1 MAIIM
6 AFTLGFN
13 KFLSKQFSQELTQ
26 PRDGLLASELTC
38 KNRNN
43 MHKHR
48 HRLGLDQST
57 KMGMQEEEGVLVASY
72 MIIQKLTTCSI
83 SIHLIVGRIDL
94 KERNRVELKSVRERE
109 QISVL
114 A

>member
-1 MAIIM
+1 M
-6 AFTLGFN
+6 
-13 KFLSKQFSQELTQ
+13 
-26 PRDGLLASELTC
+26 R
-38 KNRNN
+38 KNE
-43 MHKHR
+43 HWF
-48 HRLGLDQST
+48 QST